1 MTMFNALYHQN
12 CIHIYYST
20 FLFVNLVTQS
30 VAKINANKAVT
41 TSTQWYVS
49 KSILINV
56 YVNNLKIKT
65 LIPRYLI
72 IQKSFL
78 LQFS

>member
-1 MTMFNALYHQN
+1 MTMFNYHQN

-56 YVNNLKIKT
+56 YVNNLKIFI
-65 LIPRYLI
+65 LSY
-72 IQKSFL
+72 
-78 LQFS
+78 